1 MRRICVVAVTAFL
14 LALPAFASEPV
25 PPAFG
30 VSPDQPRVFT
40 APPMMTKALAMK
52 PDAELPAMSAADLAY
67 LHDKNGTNAQFVRI
81 GLVRQLVS
89 PLSSADQVSLFAS
102 SEKKW
107 HWSANVSVPT
117 ADRLRLR
124 LSFTDTPR
132 SATFW
137 VYGRD
142 GRPFGF
148 DASTAYDHE
157 LWTPV
162 VSGDRIWI
170 EAAGDTPASFSV
182 DAVADIRRPS
192 EIFATGT
199 ECLQDVMC
207 SNDSA
212 IQKAATSVALYLFTS
227 GTDIGQCSGALI
239 SDRADTFT
247 PYFLTAN
254 HCVSTQTE
262 ASSVMALWDYRS
274 TSCGGPAPDVKTL
287 PTTFGAT
294 LLTTSPATDV
304 TLLRLSDVPGSR
316 RYMGWD
322 PRTLSQATVINR
334 ISHPG
339 SDKQHLSTTTVQTS
353 GPTCTASPRPQ
364 FTYSTYLAG
373 DTIGGS
379 SGAPAWYGPGY
390 VIGQLLG
397 KCGARPG
404 ETCDVNNLTID
415 GSFAA
420 SYPLLK
426 PYIDPDTS
434 PACAACTP
442 SSETACILGGRFKVT
457 LNWTN
462 RFATPATSGKGN
474 IIKYAENKMV
484 SNPTYGPM
492 SEVVYFSMF
501 DATSVESIVRIVNGV
516 GINDKY
522 WVYATGFANVEYTVT
537 VVDTKTC
544 RTWTRTNPNGTFGMI
559 TDQAAFPLN

>member
-1 MRRICVVAVTAFL
+1 MRGICVAAFTIVL
-14 LALPAFASEPV
+14 STLSAFAVEPV
-25 PPAFG
+25 PPSFG
-30 VSPDQPRVFT
+30 LSKDQPRVFA
-40 APPMMTKALAMK
+40 APPLMTKALATS

-67 LHDKNGTNAQFVRI
+67 LHEKNGANAQFVRI
-81 GLVRQLVS
+81 GLVRQLPS
-89 PLSSADQVSLFAS
+89 PLSSTDHGSLAAS
-102 SEKKW
+102 HDNGW
-107 HWSANVSVPT
+107 HWFANVSVPT

-124 LSFTDTPR
+124 LLFNGAAEN
-132 SATFW
+132 ATFW

-148 DASTAYDHE
+148 DAKTAYDHQ
-157 LWTPV
+157 LWTPA

-170 EAAGDTPASFSV
+170 EAAGDTPTSFSV

-192 EIFATGT
+192 EIFGTGT
-199 ECLQDVMC
+199 ECLQDVAC
-207 SNDSA
+207 SNDAA
-212 IQKAATSVALYLFTS
+212 IQHAATGVALYLFTS

-239 SDRADTFT
+239 TDRAGTHT

-254 HCVSTQTE
+254 HCVATQAE

-274 TSCGGPAPDVKTL
+274 KSCGAPAPDVKTL
-287 PTTFGAT
+287 PATFGAT
-294 LLTTSPATDV
+294 LVTTSESSDV
-304 TLLRLSDVPGSR
+304 TLLRLASAPGSR
-316 RYMGWD
+316 FYLSWD
-322 PRTLSQATVINR
+322 PRTPAQGTVVNR
-334 ISHPG
+334 ISHPA
-339 SDKQHLSTTTVQTS
+339 SDKAHLSTTTVQTS
-353 GPTCTASPRPQ
+353 GPTCSSSPRPQ
-364 FTYSTYLAG
+364 FTYSTYLTG

-379 SGAPAWYGPGY
+379 SGAPAWYGAGY
-390 VIGQLLG
+390 IIGQLLG

-404 ETCDVNNLTID
+404 ETCDVTNLTID

-420 SYPLLK
+420 SYALLK

-434 PACAACTP
+434 TGCSACTP
-442 SSETACILGGRFKVT
+442 GSDVACILGGRFKVT

-462 RFATPATSGKGN
+462 RFASPATSGKGN

-537 VVDTKTC
+537 VTDTKTC
-544 RTWTRTNPNGTFGMI
+544 RTWTRTNPSGTFGMI
-559 TDQAAFPLN
+559 TDQTAFPLN